1 MHPVRLASVFQPI
14 IAFSNPSY
22 PRAMEALARF
32 PDGRRPDEVFA
43 SARAGGA
50 GDAFELAA
58 VSAHLDAAVVLPL
71 DIALA
76 INLSTGV
83 VTRHAD
89 ALAVH
94 LRRTSRLI
102 IVELTEESDRDDL
115 GALAELRSAG
125 IAIALDD
132 AGAGFTGAAR
142 IERVTPDIVKLD
154 GALLRAA
161 RGSSGAND
169 LLRTLVASAT
179 SVGAELV
186 AEGIETVADAANA
199 LALGASLGQGY
210 AFGAPAPVDHYRLLR
225 RASA

>member
-14 IAFSNPSY
+14 VTFADPRY
-22 PRAMEALARF
+22 PRAMEALSRF
-32 PDGRRPDEVFA
+32 PDGCRPDEIFA
-43 SARAGGA
+43 SARAA
-50 GDAFELAA
+50 GTGDGLELSA
-58 VSAHLDAAVVLPL
+58 VSAHLDAAVALPL

-76 INLSTGV
+76 VNLSTNV

-94 LRRTSRLI
+94 LRRTSRLV

-161 RGSSGAND
+161 RGSSGAHD
-169 LLRTLVASAT
+169 LLRALVASAQA
-179 SVGAELV
+179 VGAELV
-186 AEGIETVADAANA
+186 AEGIETVADAACA
-199 LALGASLGQGY
+199 ISLGASMGQGY
-210 AFGAPAPVDHYRLLR
+210 AFGAPAPADHYRLLHR
-225 RASA
+225 ESA